1 MSAVVPSLRTV
12 IKDHLAKFAAKAHT
26 TFNGEQVTRVK
37 LVNPQGPRGRWGIDV
52 DMTDATGDTHRLAV
66 SVVEI
71 TGDVLPDP
79 FEQLARVISA
89 SMELETDPNST
100 RCRTATNI
108 AIAFAD
114 SMKDHPEFD
123 RAAFKKACMPEWMQS

>member
-37 LVNPQGPRGRWGIDV
+37 LVNPQGPRGRWGVDV

-79 FEQLARVISA
+79 VQALAKVIKGSMAFEDDQ
-89 SMELETDPNST
+89 NSI
-100 RCRTATNI
+100 RCRMA
-108 AIAFAD
+108 AD
-114 SMKDHPEFD
+114 ITMRYADLMAQHPEFD
-123 RAAFKKACMPEWMQS
+123 RDAFIEACKPEWMQS